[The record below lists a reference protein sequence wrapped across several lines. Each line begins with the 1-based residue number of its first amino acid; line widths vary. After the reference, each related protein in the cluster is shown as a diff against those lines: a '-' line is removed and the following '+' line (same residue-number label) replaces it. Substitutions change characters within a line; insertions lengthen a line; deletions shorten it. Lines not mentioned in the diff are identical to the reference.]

1 MKQIADIYR
10 RTGELHHG
18 YLLEGEQEKV
28 LKQLLEFFE
37 SELKIV
43 TRGNPDVTIFK
54 YTTFGIDDGRELKH
68 RASQK
73 AFSLSQ
79 RKIFVIAFQS
89 ITHEAQNSL
98 LKLFEEPTPN
108 THFFLITA
116 TAEVFLPTLKSR
128 LFIVSDTT
136 QLKDD
141 ESTQFAKQFMKA
153 SKPTRIKLLKDI
165 IDNKDKGKAIS
176 FLGELEEVLYC
187 EKDLVSGGKRVYG
200 LEQIEIC
207 RRYLYDR
214 SPQVKMLLEH
224 IALTV

>member
-1 MKQIADIYR
+1 MQILIDSYR
-10 RTGELHHG
+10 NSGTLHHG

-28 LKQLLEFFE
+28 LKALLEFFE
-37 SELKIV
+37 RELKII
-43 TRGNPDVTIFK
+43 TRGNPDVIVYK
-54 YTTFGIDDGRELKH
+54 HTTFGIDDGRELKN
-68 RASQK
+68 RASVK
-73 AFSLSQ
+73 TFSLSQ
-79 RKIFVIAFQS
+79 RKIFVVTFQS

-136 QLKDD
+136 RRKDD
-141 ESTQFAKQFMKA
+141 KSPQFAKQFIKS
-153 SKPTRIKLLKDI
+153 SKPARIKLLKDI
-165 IDNKDKGKAIS
+165 IDSKDKRRAIA

-187 EKDLVSGGKRVYG
+187 QKDHG